1 MDNNQ
6 APVSMEDLY
15 KKVFEVDKCY
25 HFPELKQLI
34 FLLMSE
40 WASIKCA
47 DKDRYIAKLTE
58 AFEINKIQLMELA
71 TIATDKEES
80 IKELVEGL
88 EWIEE
93 KTRLDCYTEVDVAEI
108 NERAEQLI
116 QKHKQ

>member
-1 MDNNQ
+1 MNKQQTIRAILDAAAEGNLSK
-6 APVSMEDLY
+6 AEDAL
-15 KKVFEVDKCY
+15 D
-25 HFPELKQLI
+25 
-34 FLLMSE
+34 E
-40 WASIKCA
+40 WASIQCA
-47 DKDRYIAKLTE
+47 EKDRYIAELTE
-58 AFEINKIQLMELA
+58 AFETNKIQLMELA